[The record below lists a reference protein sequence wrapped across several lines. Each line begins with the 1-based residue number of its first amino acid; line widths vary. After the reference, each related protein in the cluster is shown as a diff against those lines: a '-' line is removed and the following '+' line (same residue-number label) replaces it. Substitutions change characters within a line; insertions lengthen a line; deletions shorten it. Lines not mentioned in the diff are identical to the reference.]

1 MSQVWTSECVA
12 VGHPDKIAD
21 RISDA
26 VVDEAMRGDVN
37 SRVAVETLVKSNT
50 VYLAGE
56 ITTKAEL
63 DYQRIVRSTLRALGY
78 SDPKWGFPAD
88 DVNIV
93 ININEQAPKL
103 NQISQRTAG
112 DQGSMFGYA
121 CNETRVYMPLPI
133 MLAREMQIEMRL
145 YAQRNPGRFGP
156 DGKSQVTVRHYDSGH
171 VCDVPVALL
180 SVLHDPEVT
189 REELDEL
196 GQNVFRLAAVNLGLS
211 RLQTETTRILVNP
224 DGAWTRGGPQV
235 DAGVTGRKI
244 IVDTYGGRGHHG
256 GGAFSGKD
264 PSKLDRTGAYAARYL
279 AKHICRRFK
288 LPEVSVQLAYVIGE
302 EQPVSIWVSGM
313 DEVEARKAVHDQLP
327 DLSPTAL
334 IERFQLKTPGKMPIY
349 SWLASGGH
357 FGIPDLP
364 WEKL

>member
-12 VGHPDKIAD
+12 PGHPDKIAD

-37 SRVAVETLVKSNT
+37 SRVAVETLVKSDT
-50 VYLAGE
+50 VYIAGE

-63 DYQRIVRSTLRALGY
+63 DYQRIVRSTLRGLGY
-78 SDPKWGFPAD
+78 GDPKWGFPAD
-88 DVNIV
+88 DVTIV
-93 ININEQAPKL
+93 TNINEQAPKL
-103 NQISQRTAG
+103 HQLSQHKAG
-112 DQGSMFGYA
+112 DQGIMFGYA
-121 CNETRVYMPLPI
+121 CTETLDYMPLPLV
-133 MLAREMQIEMRL
+133 LAREMQIEMRL
-145 YAQRNPGRFGP
+145 YSQRNPGRFGP
-156 DGKSQVTVRHYDSGH
+156 DGKSQVTVRYSDEGRVSA
-171 VCDVPVALL
+171 VPLVLL
-180 SVLHDPEVT
+180 SVLHSSEVT
-189 REELDEL
+189 REELDHL
-196 GQNVFRLAAVNLGLS
+196 GANVFKLAIFNLGLT
-211 RLQTETTRILVNP
+211 RAQTEHTQVLVNP
-224 DGAWTRGGPQV
+224 DGLWTRGGPQV

-244 IVDTYGGRGHHG
+244 IVDTYGGRGRHG

-288 LPEVSVQLAYVIGE
+288 LPEVEVQLAYVIGQ

-313 DEVEARKAVHDQLP
+313 DEVEARKVVHDQLP
-327 DLSPTAL
+327 DLSPNGL